1 MNKVMKFVIAIVLV
15 LVLTYGGWIV
25 ISTIFPIEIWFD
37 ENPQWRPIFNI
48 LVIIGTIGLLAGL
61 VEAKRR

>member
-1 MNKVMKFVIAIVLV
+1 MNKVMKYVIAIVLV

-25 ISTIFPIEIWFD
+25 ISTIFPIETWFD
-37 ENPQWRPIFNI
+37 EKPQWRPIFNI

-61 VEAKRR
+61 VDAKRR

>member
-1 MNKVMKFVIAIVLV
+1 MNKVMKYVVAILLV
-15 LVLTYGGWIV
+15 LVLAYGGWFIT
-25 ISTIFPIEIWFD
+25 STIFPIETWFE
-37 ENPQWRPIFNI
+37 ENPQWRPIFNL